1 MFVYSVR
8 ANTLKF
14 AGIISVALITLV
26 TLIIFVPSYDSV
38 DTDVPYVESKSV
50 SFDNI
55 KSGADVV
62 NFLSQFGWSVKE
74 EPVESV
80 EITIPAEFDS
90 VFAGYNDI
98 QKKQGFDLGKYKKK
112 NMTRYTYEVTN
123 YDDYDGRVLANVIV
137 YKNKV
142 VGGDI
147 CSAAIDGFV
156 HGFEK
161 EMLQ

>member
-1 MFVYSVR
+1 MFIYSVR

-38 DTDVPYVESKSV
+38 DTDVPYVENKSA

-55 KSGADVV
+55 KSSADVV

-74 EPVESV
+74 DAVENV

-98 QKKQGFDLGKYKKK
+98 QKKQGLDLGKYKKK
-112 NMTRYTYEVTN
+112 NMVRYTYEVTN
-123 YDDYDGRVLANVIV
+123 YADYDGRVLANVIV

-147 CSAAIDGFV
+147 CSAALDGFV

-161 EMLQ
+161 ESVQ